1 MKRTLLIVLVTAVL
15 LGALAFNA
23 AGDTNYMGF
32 TFFPPDYW
40 LYPCVEGPGQQVYT
54 VYLFIHN
61 PFNYD
66 FGTGGESRVVQNING
81 FECRVWAEGDATI
94 LGWHFLVNAIDAG
107 TDGNTVVGFAE
118 PVQITGLT
126 TIIATLDIFA
136 ANPSG
141 KSADMTG
148 GVKNSPQPC
157 DQPTALVYMAPTRPT
172 QSIEGTMA
180 YLDADDPDD
189 PLVSAYIY
197 PFYYGSDLAMAIQT
211 YPVDTEDQTWG
222 AVKALYR

>member
-1 MKRTLLIVLVTAVL
+1 MKRTLLIAVL

-23 AGDTNYMGF
+23 AADTNYMGF
-32 TFFPPDYW
+32 SSFPPDYW
-40 LYPCVEGPGQQVYT
+40 LSPCVEGPGQQVYN
-54 VYLFIHN
+54 VYLFIYN
-61 PFNYD
+61 PVNYD

-107 TDGNTVVGFAE
+107 TEGNTVVGFAE
-118 PVQITGLT
+118 PVPVTGIA

-141 KSADMTG
+141 KSAEMTG
-148 GVKNSPQPC
+148 DLKSSPQPC
-157 DQPTALVYMAPTRPT
+157 EEPTALVYMAPTRPT

-189 PLVSAYIY
+189 PLVAAYVY
-197 PFYYGSDLAMAIQT
+197 PVYYGTDLAMAIQT